1 MNSLTIMISFVI
13 SNYTFYLKMIDFNS
27 NLSRIR
33 PKLRTTGRVSGNFGR
48 NKVKAGSSLQSLG
61 MTNAKDISITSQVEY
76 VQRMYEAYDKADTPR
91 MREFIYQQIRD
102 IHIKSGQW
110 CDS

>member
-48 NKVKAGSSLQSLG
+48 NKVRAGSSLQSLG

-91 MREFIYQQIRD
+91 MRDFIYQQLRD

>member
-1 MNSLTIMISFVI
+1 MI

>member
-48 NKVKAGSSLQSLG
+48 NKVRAGSSLQSLG

-91 MREFIYQQIRD
+91 MREFIYQQLRD